1 MPTFHVEPAEPAGG
15 SEQERSTYVC
25 NKRQQILR
33 LVSQWVAL
41 YGPMLHTDPVATS
54 FLQVPGSEAGLARLP
69 RVGAAT
75 AILGNLDSLQKLSD
89 LVSRDARLSNLLR
102 EQWPERRRHHR
113 CPLT

>member
-1 MPTFHVEPAEPAGG
+1 MPTFHAEPVGG
-15 SEQERSTYVC
+15 SEQECSTYVC

-54 FLQVPGSEAGLARLP
+54 FLQVPGSEAGLDRAARGG
-69 RVGAAT
+69 RGVSVN
-75 AILGNLDSLQKLSD
+75 LGSSQKLSD

-113 CPLT
+113 

>member
-1 MPTFHVEPAEPAGG
+1 MPTFHVEPAGG
-15 SEQERSTYVC
+15 SEQERSTYIC

-41 YGPMLHTDPVATS
+41 YGPMLHTDPVASS
-54 FLQVPGSEAGLARLP
+54 FLQVPGSEAGLDQ
-69 RVGAAT
+69 AAQVDS
-75 AILGNLDSLQKLSD
+75 ISVHLGSSQKLSE

-113 CPLT
+113 

>member
-1 MPTFHVEPAEPAGG
+1 MPTFHAEPAGG
-15 SEQERSTYVC
+15 NEQECSTYVC

-54 FLQVPGSEAGLARLP
+54 FLQVPGGEAGLDWAARDGQE
-69 RVGAAT
+69 VSVN
-75 AILGNLDSLQKLSD
+75 LGSSQKLSE

-113 CPLT
+113 